1 MEKNEKK
8 ILLPRICSLA
18 ICRRRN
24 ISKHRMMQMPS
35 VDRAIDRDEEERQK
49 KRERKRE
56 QKSRINNYM
65 FTSIYFMCDH
75 NVY

>member
-1 MEKNEKK
+1 
-8 ILLPRICSLA
+8 
-18 ICRRRN
+18 
-24 ISKHRMMQMPS
+24 MMQMPS
-35 VDRAIDRDEEERQK
+35 VDRTIDRDEEERQK

-65 FTSIYFMCDH
+65 FTSIYFMCDD